1 MSEASTSSTFTWQR
15 EFYLEHPDVA
25 ALTPA
30 EVAQLRESLGIRVHG
45 TAAAPNLVS
54 TFV

>member
-1 MSEASTSSTFTWQR
+1 MTSEGSTSSTFTWQR

-30 EVAQLRESLGIRVHG
+30 EVAKLRDSLASAS
-45 TAAAPNLVS
+45 TAPP
-54 TFV
+54 